1 MGEIGGWVKEVGR
14 VVGET
19 AVVTRQVFWVA
30 MRADRC
36 IAVVQ
41 GFQFGL
47 KPSTSSRSHSSIK
60 GQSVAQVPKSA
71 M

>member
-1 MGEIGGWVKEVGR
+1 MGEIGGGVKEGGR

-41 GFQFGL
+41 GHQFGL
-47 KPSTSSRSHSSIK
+47 KP
-60 GQSVAQVPKSA
+60 
-71 M
+71 